1 MQNIK
6 TDILSLI
13 LLIILSAYMVLG
25 KSNLLQASLVEASF
39 LFAGFAVSLI
49 TYIFIE
55 KPTVKMAIY
64 VLASILF
71 YFYSNNTY
79 LLSMFLV
86 GVSVSSLYFQTKL
99 QDRELFSLT
108 FLNVMVIS
116 GIILLNS
123 LEKFRGFNKI
133 DPFISN
139 NIIIFLVI
147 TAIIF
152 ALGFKLLKKF
162 LPLKKLPL
170 FYENAFFV
178 AFTSSVVL
186 FSYFN
191 FLEIGLDT
199 ILLPIIAGI
208 LTAYVT
214 AVSDKNSKL
223 YKAAAIILLL
233 MTSYRV
239 SGNAGIAIAFATS
252 VFLLETVVTLI
263 QSKKLMAAEIIF
275 QITPLIFLFAIT
287 EIRENQGIITR
298 LNLTSGY
305 QIGWIILGTILLN
318 YFFDILKV
326 VKKFLLDNEI
336 MNLSPL
342 ITTVFTVM
350 LFTLII
356 KYGKEE
362 GLTSLLIATVLY
374 LISLNN
380 LDYKRYKSR
389 VRFLLAAAN
398 VLGVLSF
405 LVLTKI

>member
-152 ALGFKLLKKF
+152 ALGFKLIKKF

>member
-152 ALGFKLLKKF
+152 ALGFKLIKKF
-162 LPLKKLPL
+162 LTLKKLPL

-318 YFFDILKV
+318 YFFDILKI

>member
-1 MQNIK
+1 
-6 TDILSLI
+6 
-13 LLIILSAYMVLG
+13 
-25 KSNLLQASLVEASF
+25 
-39 LFAGFAVSLI
+39 
-49 TYIFIE
+49 
-55 KPTVKMAIY
+55 
-64 VLASILF
+64 
-71 YFYSNNTY
+71 
-79 LLSMFLV
+79 
-86 GVSVSSLYFQTKL
+86 
-99 QDRELFSLT
+99 
-108 FLNVMVIS
+108 
-116 GIILLNS
+116 
-123 LEKFRGFNKI
+123 
-133 DPFISN
+133 
-139 NIIIFLVI
+139 
-147 TAIIF
+147 
-152 ALGFKLLKKF
+152 
-162 LPLKKLPL
+162 
-170 FYENAFFV
+170 
-178 AFTSSVVL
+178 
-186 FSYFN
+186 
-191 FLEIGLDT
+191 
-199 ILLPIIAGI
+199 LLPIIAGI

>member
-152 ALGFKLLKKF
+152 ALGFKLIKKF
-162 LPLKKLPL
+162 LTLKKLPL